1 MIGAI
6 IGDIVGSVYEFN
18 NIKTKDFPFLT
29 VCNSYTDDSL
39 MTIAVGSALMKASGT
54 DDLKETFVREM
65 RRIAR
70 LYPCP
75 MGGYGGRFY
84 NWLHAADPRPYRS
97 YGNGSAMRVSP
108 CGETAATLEEALALA
123 KASAEVTH
131 DHPDG
136 IAGAQATAAAVFLA
150 RAGKSKEEIRR
161 YIQENFYS
169 LDMTV
174 DGLRPGYIFDVS
186 CKGSVPPAIVAFLES
201 ADFEDAIR
209 NAVSLG
215 GDSDTIAAITGAV
228 AWAYYARQG
237 MTERMLAVREQAMS
251 RLTGELRD
259 IVQAFES
266 RIKNIL

>member
-18 NIKTKDFPFLT
+18 NIKTKEFPFLT

-39 MTIAVGSALMKASGT
+39 MTIAVGSALMKASGP
-54 DDLKETFVREM
+54 DDLKGMFVREM
-65 RRIAR
+65 RRIAK

-75 MGGYGGRFY
+75 MGGYGGRFF
-84 NWLHAADPRPYRS
+84 NWLHAADPQPYHS

-108 CGETAATLEEALALA
+108 CGEIAATLEEALALA

-131 DHPDG
+131 DHLDG

-150 RAGKSKEEIRR
+150 RAGKSKQDIRR

-174 DGLRPGYIFDVS
+174 DGIRPGYSFDVS
-186 CKGSVPPAIVAFLES
+186 CKGSVPLAMVSFLES
-201 ADFEDAIR
+201 TDFEDAIR

-228 AWAYYARQG
+228 AWAYYARKG
-237 MTERMLAVREQAMS
+237 MTERMREIREQAMS
-251 RLTGELRD
+251 KLTGELKD

-266 RIKNIL
+266 RIRPM

>member
-18 NIKTKDFPFLT
+18 NIKTKEFPFLT

-39 MTIAVGSALMKASGT
+39 MTIAVGSALMKAKEP
-54 DDLKETFVREM
+54 DDLPGMFVREM
-65 RRIAR
+65 RRVAR

-84 NWLHAADPRPYRS
+84 HWLHSADPKPYYS

-108 CGETAATLEEALALA
+108 CGEVAATLEEALALT

-136 IAGAQATAAAVFLA
+136 IAGAQAAAAAVFLA
-150 RAGKSKEEIRR
+150 RAGRSREDIRR
-161 YIQENFYS
+161 YVQENFYS

-174 DGLRPGYIFDVS
+174 DGLRPGYTFDVS

-201 ADFEDAIR
+201 TDFEDAIR

-228 AWAYYARQG
+228 AWAYYARRG
-237 MTERMLAVREQAMS
+237 MTERMLEIRGQAMS
-251 RLTGELRD
+251 RLTGELKD

-266 RIKNIL
+266 RIKPV